1 MSPTTQTAA
10 TQTAATQEESTTT
23 HEESTTAHPP
33 THEEFT
39 ASTTSPAIATPTAV
53 GPSANHISGKRGRS
67 KAGQKTRRKSKQRKS
82 ERKSECESKKE
93 INRRKKKESEAFIC
107 NLPIDVDTNH
117 RAFPLSDHTNWL
129 KHLKDEGFVVVQLLD
144 ARRTGDL
151 VEQLYG
157 DLGRIGTGITR
168 NNTSSHQNAN
178 WPGIFSVGVFKDNT
192 SGLAHSRFA
201 WECRAAARPVFQH
214 IWGTDELITAF
225 DGVGLFRDWGKR
237 ELKTSKTKRLWPH
250 VDQGN
255 NIGSHFHCI
264 QGFINLL
271 PADEYT
277 GGFVVARR
285 SHLHH
290 AELMQKQTKNS
301 ANYLPMDFSSPQI
314 QAFMHKFPLEFVHA
328 TAGSIV
334 LWDSRLVHSNTH
346 AAKNKPRAPDP
357 RTPNLLRAVAYVTL
371 MPKSRQTN
379 KDHDMRQRMF
389 AEGAQTNHWST
400 DDGMRKV
407 HMAYPRHRSFK
418 TMRSAA
424 LTPTQIQNV
433 PQYRAL
439 I

>member
-1 MSPTTQTAA
+1 MISSTTQTAA
-10 TQTAATQEESTTT
+10 THEESTTT
-23 HEESTTAHPP
+23 HPP

-67 KAGQKTRRKSKQRKS
+67 EAGRKTRRKSKQHKP
-82 ERKSECESKKE
+82 ECESKKK
-93 INRRKKKESEAFIC
+93 IKQRNKKESEAFIRS
-107 NLPIDVDTNH
+107 LPIDVDTNH
-117 RAFPLSDHTNWL
+117 RAFPLSDRTNWL
-129 KHLKDEGFVVVQLLD
+129 RHLKEEGFVVVQLLD
-144 ARRTGDL
+144 AKRTDDL
-151 VEQLYG
+151 VELLYG
-157 DLGRIGTGITR
+157 DLARIGTGITR
-168 NNTSSHQNAN
+168 NNTFSHQNAN
-178 WPGIFSVGVFKDNT
+178 WPGIFSMGIVKDNT

-201 WECRAAARPVFQH
+201 WKCRAAARPVFEQ
-214 IWGTDELITAF
+214 IWGTDDLITAF

-264 QGFINLL
+264 QGFLNLL

-314 QAFMHKFPLEFVHA
+314 QAFMHKFPLEFVRA

-346 AAKNKPRAPDP
+346 AVKNKPRAPDP

-400 DDGMRKV
+400 DDGMRRV

-418 TMRSAA
+418 KMRSAA